1 MNSPQASRPG
11 HGQRKPVA
19 QRAMQAWAT
28 LGPKYMPFADVA
40 SADLPLPRLLRLSLF
55 KVTMGLTT
63 ALLIGTLNR
72 VMIVELGVAAWLV
85 SLMLAL
91 PLLVAPFRAVTG
103 YHSDTHRSAFGWKRV
118 PFMWGGTLI
127 QFFGLA
133 VMPFA
138 LLVLSGQGAVPV
150 PSWVGQGAA
159 AIAFLMV
166 GAGLQTS
173 QTAGLALATDQASA
187 ATRPRVVA
195 LMYIMLLLGA
205 VIGSFVYSFLLSDFT
220 PQRLVQVVQGTAM
233 VVLVLNA
240 FALWKQEPRN
250 AQRAAQMK
258 TQRPEAFKPVW
269 QRFINNGRTRR
280 FLWATGLGTMA
291 FNMQDIVLEPYG
303 GEILKLS
310 VGATSALTAMLA
322 GGALIGFLIAGRS
335 LSKGADPLRL
345 AAYGALAGLPAF
357 SAVIFSAPLDAAW
370 LFRLGALG
378 IGLGGGLFAVGTLS
392 AAMRL
397 EDDKSGDKTQST
409 VDGKSAGTT
418 AGNAPAFVGL
428 ALGAWGAVQS
438 IAAGLAMFFG
448 GAIRDGVSSLAEQ
461 GALGSALSTP
471 VTGYSFVYHIEMLL
485 LFVTLIAIGPLVGH
499 RLQATSSPREF
510 GLAEL
515 PVSR

>member
-1 MNSPQASRPG
+1 MNTKPR
-11 HGQRKPVA
+11 RKPIA
-19 QRAMQAWAT
+19 QRALHAWST
-28 LGPKYMPFADVA
+28 LGPEYLPFADVA

-55 KVTMGLTT
+55 KVTMGMTT
-63 ALLIGTLNR
+63 ALMIGTLNR

-150 PSWVGQGAA
+150 PAWVGQGAA

-187 ATRPRVVA
+187 ETRPRVVA
-195 LMYIMLLLGA
+195 LMYIMLLAGA
-205 VIGSFVYSFLLSDFT
+205 VVGSFIYSFLLADFT
-220 PQRLVQVVQGTAM
+220 PQKLVQVVQGTAL

-258 TQRPEAFKPVW
+258 TQKPEPFKLAW
-269 QRFINNGRTRR
+269 QRFIHNGRTLR

-303 GEILKLS
+303 GEILGLS

-335 LSKGADPLRL
+335 LSHGADPLRL

-357 SAVIFSAPLDAAW
+357 SAVIFAAPLAAPW

-378 IGLGGGLFAVGTLS
+378 IGFGGGLFAVGTLS

-397 EDDKSGDKTQST
+397 EDAKEG
-409 VDGKSAGTT
+409 G
-418 AGNAPAFVGL
+418 FVGL

-448 GAIRDGVSSLAEQ
+448 GAIRDVVSSLATE
-461 GALGSALSTP
+461 GALGTALAMP

-485 LFVTLIAIGPLVGH
+485 LFVTLVAIGPLVGQ
-499 RLQATSSPREF
+499 RSLSKSEPRDF
-510 GLAEL
+510 GLAEM